1 MPIHPCWMIGITYI
15 PTPIVSIP
23 KKWGVRSQARAD
35 LSLRKLRPPW
45 DLPLQTAISWSAPQV
60 VEWHQVELSGY
71 FEVRSDWKKTH
82 VCFSLCLS
90 WKVFCEYKFVHIKDN
105 IMTTIIALY
114 MLNMFMRFF
123 AQQLHL
129 GPHGL
134 DHRITPQKQATGGSK
149 TLWLVPQ
156 ALLRLFLL
164 CLLAPNLGARDFLQL
179 DHT

>member
-1 MPIHPCWMIGITYI
+1 MLKGWYHWHPK
-15 PTPIVSIP
+15 PHHFHPR
-23 KKWGVRSQARAD
+23 KKWGVTFQAQPD

-45 DLPLQTAISWSAPQV
+45 DLRLQTAISWSAPQV

-90 WKVFCEYKFVHIKDN
+90 WKVFCEYKFAHIKDN

-114 MLNMFMRFF
+114 MFNMFMRFF

-164 CLLAPNLGARDFLQL
+164 CLLAPNLGARDFLQQ